1 MSSSDTVIQVGKRQY
16 DLGPTLGVGGF
27 SEVKRGID
35 KTTGKR
41 VALKITYTDGITSQ
55 REMNNQLRSVQKE
68 IKSMKKLNHQN
79 IVRLLG
85 YDLKCN
91 VEGKNAIVMVQEL
104 APKGELFDYLMH
116 TQKFDQRTAIAVFKQ
131 LVSALGFIHS
141 KGIAHRDLKPENLLF
156 DKDFN
161 LKIVDFGFSY
171 IFKKNDN
178 PRTLMRTEL
187 GTKGYMAPEILD
199 HTKYTEK
206 ADIFAAGVILFIC
219 LAGFPPFQDAQSND
233 WWFDKL
239 KKKKY
244 RLFWMAH
251 ERTATFSPE
260 AKTILQDMLAADP
273 NERLD
278 VEGIK
283 RSAFMN
289 SEHLDKNALRA
300 ELTRRKA
307 EVDRQKA
314 EDRAKEAV
322 TRDTF
327 QEAVSNYMLER
338 SADDTLQL
346 KNLVQSDLRNQF
358 KGVADTEDLRAVFE
372 HLVGKSV
379 KLKGLEKIDV
389 NEIDLSK
396 VPDLAHTMKL
406 TDVQDVLKV
415 NEREANIILTE
426 LDTSTVI
433 GHIEDYDPNLFEQLQ
448 GVDDLEIPLFD
459 PYYYKSQSY
468 KTPASLGLLV
478 YSFQKY
484 LNKRGFDAVEVQL
497 ETTSGIPTIKMRG
510 DLEKVFEIP
519 VETDDGDVEFQEATM
534 AVPLVIDVCVFRDTE
549 SPNNIITFSN
559 GNVQTTQEYTT
570 MEKELT
576 TDREYSLLASIL
588 CEDPVVQTDS
598 EAFQDIQEM
607 EETLLPESDPALD
620 ALVNPEIAEQEVS
633 GEN

>member
-1 MSSSDTVIQVGKRQY
+1 MSASVIQVGKRQY

-35 KTTGKR
+35 KNTGKR

-85 YDLKCN
+85 YDLKCQ
-91 VEGKNAIVMVQEL
+91 VDGKNAIVMVQEL

-116 TQKFDQRTAIAVFKQ
+116 TQKFDQPTAIAVFKQ

-156 DKDFN
+156 DKDYN

-171 IFKKNDN
+171 IYQKGEN
-178 PRTLMRTEL
+178 PRTMMRTEL

-251 ERTATFSPE
+251 ERTASFSPE
-260 AKTILQDMLAADP
+260 AKEILQDMLAANPD
-273 NERLD
+273 ERLD

-283 RSAFMN
+283 QTTFMN
-289 SEHLDKNALRA
+289 SPHHDKTALRA
-300 ELTRRKA
+300 ELARRKE

-314 EDRAKEAV
+314 QDRAKEAV

-327 QEAVSNYMLER
+327 QEAVANYMLER
-338 SADDTLQL
+338 EPTDRLEL
-346 KNLVQSDLRNQF
+346 KNLVQSDLRDRF
-358 KGVADTEDLRAVFE
+358 KNVQTTEDLKNVFSFLVE
-372 HLVGKSV
+372 HHKR
-379 KLKGLEKIDV
+379 LKGLTKVDV
-389 NEIDLSK
+389 DTIDLEA
-396 VPDLAHTMKL
+396 VPNLSSTML
-406 TDVQDVLKV
+406 QTDVEQILKV
-415 NEREANIILTE
+415 KEAEALLILKQ
-426 LDTSTVI
+426 LDTSSVI
-433 GHIEDYDPNLFEQLQ
+433 GHIEDYDPNLFQQLQ
-448 GVDDLEIPLFD
+448 AVDDIVVPDFD
-459 PYYYKSQSY
+459 PYYYKTQAY

-478 YSFQKY
+478 YAVQKY
-484 LNKRGFDAVEVQL
+484 LIKKGFA
-497 ETTSGIPTIKMRG
+497 ETVNVSVATESHVPTIKIQG
-510 DLEKVFEIP
+510 ELSKTFEIP
-519 VETDDGDVEFQEATM
+519 VENDEGEVEFHEATM
-534 AVPLVIDVCVFRDTE
+534 EAPLLMDLCMFNDPE
-549 SPNNIITFSN
+549 SVNNIITFSN
-559 GNVQTTQEYTT
+559 GNIQTLAEFTEI
-570 MEKELT
+570 ENELT

-588 CEDPVVQTDS
+588 AEDPVVTGETELFNSQ
-598 EAFQDIQEM
+598 F
-607 EETLLPESDPALD
+607 EEEELKELALPEEDEALEQ
-620 ALVNPEIAEQEVS
+620 LIEPEVVE
-633 GEN
+633 EN